1 MNLQPLIHA
10 INGLAIELAAGVSLS
25 IDCGLVISPV
35 IHLVGET
42 VRIGSPQ
49 FPQLGLD
56 VSPLASRLY
65 PILTAVSQ
73 GKPVQVGG
81 FAVDFHGQLPRITA
95 RPQTGCVR
103 LTWRTAPAIDVAWVP
118 QIVDPAL
125 SFIDVFA
132 DRLRLVGTFGERSI
146 PLEGLL

>member
-1 MNLQPLIHA
+1 MNLQPLIDA

-25 IDCGLVISPV
+25 VDCGLVISPV

-65 PILTAVSQ
+65 PILEAITH
-73 GKPVQVGG
+73 GKPVKVGG
-81 FAVDFHGQLPRITA
+81 YAVDFHGQLPRITA
-95 RPQTGCVR
+95 QPVR
-103 LTWRTAPAIDVAWVP
+103 GGVDLTWRTRPVIDVRWVP
-118 QIVDPAL
+118 NVVDPTL
-125 SFIDVFA
+125 GHVEVYA
-132 DRLRLVGTFGERSI
+132 DRLVLVGSFGARVI